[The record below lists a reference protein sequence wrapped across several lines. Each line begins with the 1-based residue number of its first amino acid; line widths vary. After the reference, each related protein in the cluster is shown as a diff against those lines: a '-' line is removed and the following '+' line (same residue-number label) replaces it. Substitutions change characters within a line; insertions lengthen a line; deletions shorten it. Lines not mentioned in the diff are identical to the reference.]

1 MNEQEFLSLL
11 IGMVDSGECNDK
23 TSISDSLKRSNIQ
36 MDKTT
41 TFSQKGW
48 HVCYENINLISTPE
62 DYKILEPYSAY
73 VESLAR
79 IIYPENDESYPY
91 DLNEFKLKPGLVEL
105 RRGESGEYF
114 FENYESI
121 TINEL
126 KKAKYTIWIAMA
138 WFTNKKIYDV
148 LLDKKSEGVNVQIII
163 DDNENNRKPKFL
175 LENDFETYRI
185 RVESLYKNFM
195 HDKFCVIDFKTV
207 VHGTFNWTE
216 AGNYN
221 KETVAVIPNDYVTA
235 KKFTDEFMQL
245 KLKGMQ
251 ELRQS

>member
-1 MNEQEFLSLL
+1 M
-11 IGMVDSGECNDK
+11 
-23 TSISDSLKRSNIQ
+23 
-36 MDKTT
+36 
-41 TFSQKGW
+41 
-48 HVCYENINLISTPE
+48 
-62 DYKILEPYSAY
+62 
-73 VESLAR
+73 
-79 IIYPENDESYPY
+79 
-91 DLNEFKLKPGLVEL
+91 VEL

-175 LENDFETYRI
+175 LEKYFETYRI

>member
-1 MNEQEFLSLL
+1 M
-11 IGMVDSGECNDK
+11 
-23 TSISDSLKRSNIQ
+23 
-36 MDKTT
+36 
-41 TFSQKGW
+41 
-48 HVCYENINLISTPE
+48 
-62 DYKILEPYSAY
+62 
-73 VESLAR
+73 
-79 IIYPENDESYPY
+79 
-91 DLNEFKLKPGLVEL
+91 
-105 RRGESGEYF
+105 
-114 FENYESI
+114 
-121 TINEL
+121 
-126 KKAKYTIWIAMA
+126 
-138 WFTNKKIYDV
+138 
-148 LLDKKSEGVNVQIII
+148 QIII

-175 LENDFETYRI
+175 LEKYFETYRI